1 MGSTPTSIRCLYA
14 ISIWILIY
22 SYIDLLWFLFVPS
35 TQIAL
40 RQQHPNDAQ
49 WNIRQSTQHSNAV
62 WNPINWLYKGHLE
75 RIPMKMIIFFFKCFS
90 RHLGRNP
97 FLCDCYLTWLAD
109 YLHRKPVE
117 TSGVRCESPRR
128 MQRRRISV
136 LRDEKSRC
144 SGKFKWK
151 APDSNA
157 RRLITRLIEM
167 LNYLHL
173 NVMIYRSWLGAQ
185 FAGNQSLRRWSIL
198 SNGVF
203 LQRNHCWL
211 FK

>member
-75 RIPMKMIIFFFKCFS
+75 RIPMKWSFS
-90 RHLGRNP
+90 
-97 FLCDCYLTWLAD
+97 FLNVFPGISDVTRSCAIATSHGWLITCTANRWKRQGSD
-109 YLHRKPVE
+109 ANHRAGCR
-117 TSGVRCESPRR
+117 GVASL
-128 MQRRRISV
+128 SFGT
-136 LRDEKSRC
+136 KSH
-144 SGKFKWK
+144 
-151 APDSNA
+151 AAAVNSNA
-157 RRLITRLIEM
+157 KPPIPT
-167 LNYLHL
+167 
-173 NVMIYRSWLGAQ
+173 LGD
-185 FAGNQSLRRWSIL
+185 
-198 SNGVF
+198 
-203 LQRNHCWL
+203 
-211 FK
+211 